1 VLKLGGNSIARFSL
15 LRTPLLLTQ
24 YALLLHTM
32 QVYFDLS
39 SAAAAAAVVPP
50 ALHSTTD
57 NNADSTDT
65 EQQHQ
70 QQQWPCMA
78 QPHAGIAGVAAASWR
93 LELPDVLSVLLAP
106 SASGKIARFAAAET
120 HGAWVCLEE
129 QQMATLLTGW
139 LTALTAQGQFGAW
152 LEGVKAVSDLPY

>member
-1 VLKLGGNSIARFSL
+1 
-15 LRTPLLLTQ
+15 
-24 YALLLHTM
+24 M

-39 SAAAAAAVVPP
+39 SAAAAAAVVRPP
-50 ALHSTTD
+50 LHSTEGA
-57 NNADSTDT
+57 NTDT
-65 EQQHQ
+65 NQQQQQQQQ

-106 SASGKIARFAAAET
+106 AASCKIARFAAAET

-152 LEGVKAVSDLPY
+152 LEGVKAVSDSPILNCYVL